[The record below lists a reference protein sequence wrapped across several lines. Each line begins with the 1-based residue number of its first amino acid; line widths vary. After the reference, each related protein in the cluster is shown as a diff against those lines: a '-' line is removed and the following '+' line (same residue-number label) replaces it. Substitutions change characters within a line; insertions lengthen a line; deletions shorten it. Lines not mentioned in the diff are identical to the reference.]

1 MAKLKATSLR
11 NTLVFLMIAIIAL
24 AAVGF
29 YFGLQIVKGFGVEVS
44 RTVADA
50 DASGDSVGSLQEL
63 KEQLAERQALIIK
76 ANNIF
81 ATPANYQTQALSD
94 VQRYANRYGL
104 KIADYSFG
112 GQQNSG
118 PQASNGRPMTITF
131 ENPASYTG
139 LIRFLDAIEGNLP
152 KIRVVAIDLS
162 RPDNASSNNININK
176 LTIEIFTR

>member
-11 NTLVFLMIAIIAL
+11 NTLIFLMIAIAAL
-24 AAVGF
+24 ATAGF
-29 YFGLQIVKGFGVEVS
+29 YFGLQVVKDFGVEVS
-44 RTVADA
+44 HTAADA

-81 ATPANYQTQALSD
+81 ATPENYQSKALSD

-104 KIADYSFG
+104 KIVDYNFDT
-112 GQQNSG
+112 
-118 PQASNGRPMTITF
+118 PQGTAASTSNAKPMTITF
-131 ENPASYTG
+131 QNPASYTG
-139 LIRFLDAIEGNLP
+139 LIRFLDALEGNLP
-152 KIRVVAIDLS
+152 KIRVSAIDLS
-162 RPDNASSNNININK
+162 RPSNASASNIDINK